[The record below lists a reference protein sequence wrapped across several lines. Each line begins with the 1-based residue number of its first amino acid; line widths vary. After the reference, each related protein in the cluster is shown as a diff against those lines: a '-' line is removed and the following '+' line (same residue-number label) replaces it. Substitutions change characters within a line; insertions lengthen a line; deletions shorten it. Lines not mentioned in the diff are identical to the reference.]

1 MAISQAVAN
10 AILGQRTPDIMGAF
24 EQGQETAFKREE
36 RGRAR
41 QIQELSGQAY
51 KGDAGAFNELQDM
64 APEVALK
71 LQNALGAKDKDAL
84 GRLYTD
90 AKTALSI
97 YEDYGVEGVISF
109 GENRMKGLKSMFA
122 DTQDTERALN
132 FFKTGNIE
140 EGVANL
146 KATVSAFDQANGMGS
161 QSTSRQKEW
170 AQFEAM
176 PENTEQERKLK
187 KEYGQLVGIVGE
199 DGGAT
204 ETAKLV
210 EFNKWES
217 MADGPQKDALA
228 RVIGITPR
236 TGEGEG
242 KLSPGLEK
250 VMFEAQDNEL
260 QSGAR
265 VRELEALANDFTN
278 DLASGA
284 ASNLSEVFK
293 NISGTQ
299 DGATEIRRR
308 LQKVRLSQAL
318 TLLPPGPATDKDVEE
333 AMKGVPRDN
342 ASPGQVRSFLMGA
355 AKISRLDEA
364 YNRFKARYISDEKTG
379 TGMNRAFRQAI
390 KDGLIPEYQGVIKD
404 GVDGTGSGTV
414 DDLVNKYAN

>member
-1 MAISQAVAN
+1 MAISQAVAQ
-10 AILGQRTPDIMGAF
+10 AILGQKTPDIMGAF
-24 EQGQETAFKREE
+24 EQGQETAFKRQE
-36 RGRAR
+36 RDR
-41 QIQELSGQAY
+41 QEKIRELSGMALQGDDESMQELSGI
-51 KGDAGAFNELQDM
+51 
-64 APEVALK
+64 APELSLRMQKAI
-71 LQNALGAKDKDAL
+71 GAKDDAAL
-84 GRLYTD
+84 ARFIQD
-90 AKTALSI
+90 AKVGESLLIGGNTQGFLS
-97 YEDYGVEGVISF
+97 
-109 GENRMKGLKSMFA
+109 FA
-122 DTQDTERALN
+122 DQRIKAIRRMGGDTAQTERIAALVRAGDTDTAIQELTA
-132 FFKTGNIE
+132 F
-140 EGVANL
+140 
-146 KATVSAFDQANGMGS
+146 SAAIDDAKDMGP
-161 QSTSRQKEW
+161 TNRQQEW
-170 AQFEAM
+170 AQYEAM
-176 PENTEQERKLK
+176 PENTEQERKMK
-187 KEYGQLVGIVGE
+187 KEFGQLVGIVGE
-199 DGGAT
+199 GGGTT

-217 MADGPQKDALA
+217 MPDGPQKDALA

-284 ASNLSEVFK
+284 ASSLSEVFK

-299 DGATEIRRR
+299 DGATELRRR

-342 ASPGQVRSFLMGA
+342 ASPEQVRSFLMGA

-390 KDGLIPEYQGVIKD
+390 KDGLIPEYQGVIKG
-404 GVDGTGSGTV
+404 GVDGTGSGAV